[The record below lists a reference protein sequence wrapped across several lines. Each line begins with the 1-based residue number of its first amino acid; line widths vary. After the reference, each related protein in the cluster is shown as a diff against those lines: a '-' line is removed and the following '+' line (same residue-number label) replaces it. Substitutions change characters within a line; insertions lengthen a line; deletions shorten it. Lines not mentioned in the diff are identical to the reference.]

1 MKKKKELYNVD
12 GNVINILE
20 KNMTLLSDDDK
31 KKIAFFIDLGMKI
44 NFLKEP
50 PKKKKN
56 AFTAEN
62 AISYIKANETRE
74 KAKEIIKDF
83 EDLKNKANELT
94 NDYMETNNE
103 LKNIKEQKRLFKALK
118 NELEAKEKDENKI
131 VEITNELIKLDET
144 IKELD
149 INDLKVIESNIDKA
163 NITANELE
171 KKVKEKRTIQLEAQ
185 LSALKEQR
193 KYFKE
198 MYGEE
203 EYKLVVSMKNE

>member
-1 MKKKKELYNVD
+1 
-12 GNVINILE
+12 
-20 KNMTLLSDDDK
+20 
-31 KKIAFFIDLGMKI
+31 
-44 NFLKEP
+44 
-50 PKKKKN
+50 
-56 AFTAEN
+56 
-62 AISYIKANETRE
+62 
-74 KAKEIIKDF
+74 
-83 EDLKNKANELT
+83 
-94 NDYMETNNE
+94 MEANNE

-149 INDLKVIESNIDKA
+149 INDLKIIESNIEKV